1 MNQTGIFTISLIA
14 GFIPV
19 TVLIIWYFFKRKLLF
34 QAGLYV
40 MAISALFTGMGYA
53 AAVMGNVHLLW
64 IFPAGILIIYGSV
77 LMVKARIKKCMA
89 GIGEQLRMIARGE
102 ISKETDASEIHELD
116 EIGLIYQQIHDLKQ
130 TYKETIGKGTENLDN
145 LLKLHHEIVR
155 STGEILQKISDQAG
169 SVEEISAS
177 MEQML
182 ASIKQNAEN
191 SIKTQ
196 QIASKSAA
204 NISVVNKAVEN
215 AVASVRNIIE
225 KVSVINDFAMRTNLL
240 SLNAAVEAARAGEH
254 GRSFAVVA
262 GEVRRLAENS
272 QKAASDIDSLTSSS
286 VRIFDRSANLL
297 AQVIPE
303 VEKTAA
309 FVQEITDASSEQE
322 SGSGQI
328 NDALQQLNIL
338 TQDNTATVEQLA
350 SVSSRFKAN
359 IDNLKETMSFF
370 RI

>member
-1 MNQTGIFTISLIA
+1 MNAIFTISLVGA
-14 GFIPV
+14 FIPV
-19 TVLIIWYFFKRKLLF
+19 SILVLWYFFRGKLLF
-34 QAGLYV
+34 KAGLFL
-40 MAISALFTGMGYA
+40 SALAVVFMGLAYL
-53 AAVMGNVHLLW
+53 AAVKGNVHLFW
-64 IFPAGILIIYGSV
+64 IFPAGIVLLVGSV
-77 LMVKARIKKCMA
+77 QMLKGQIMRSLSGVSDHLKF
-89 GIGEQLRMIARGE
+89 IANGDLKSE
-102 ISKETDASEIHELD
+102 CLVSEIHGMD
-116 EIGLIYQQIHDLKQ
+116 QIGLIHQQIRDLKNN
-130 TYKETIGKGTENLDN
+130 YEKIIRKGVGDVDQI
-145 LLKLHHEIVR
+145 LKLHQEILKN
-155 STGEILQKISDQAG
+155 TGEILQKISDQAS

-191 SIKTQ
+191 SMKTQ

-215 AVASVRNIIE
+215 AVQSVRYIIE

-272 QKAASDIDSLTSSS
+272 QKAASDIDGLSSSS

-297 AQVIPE
+297 SQVIPE
-303 VEKTAA
+303 IEKTAA
-309 FVQEITDASSEQE
+309 LVQEITDASSEQE
-322 SGSGQI
+322 AGSGQI
-328 NDALQQLNIL
+328 NDALQQLNLL
-338 TQDNTATVEQLA
+338 TQENTASVERLA
-350 SVSSRFKAN
+350 EVSSRFKN
-359 IDNLKETMSFF
+359 SIDHLKENMSFF